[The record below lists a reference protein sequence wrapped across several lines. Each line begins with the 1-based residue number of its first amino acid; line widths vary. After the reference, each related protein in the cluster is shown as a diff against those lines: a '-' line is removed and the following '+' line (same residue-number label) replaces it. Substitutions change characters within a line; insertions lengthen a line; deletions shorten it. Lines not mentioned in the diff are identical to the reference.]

1 MTTVQV
7 TNKRA
12 VSGGAVIDAGKVR
25 TLYFSDTTKGSKNR
39 KLLKAT
45 VPTRVANSFRQ
56 FLATYT
62 TGGKI
67 QRGSGIGSPM
77 IAIAIKL
84 LMAVIAGQFKDDVMN
99 DLKIIALP
107 GGVATMSD
115 NLEELAADIVQ

>member
-1 MTTVQV
+1 MITTTPNV
-7 TNKRA
+7 A
-12 VSGGAVIDAGKVR
+12 ASPIIDAGRVR
-25 TLYFSDTTKGSKNR
+25 TLYFSDTTKGSSNR

-56 FLATYT
+56 FLVAYT

-84 LMAVIAGQFKDDVMN
+84 LMAVVGGEFTEDIIN
-99 DLKIIALP
+99 DLKFIALP
-107 GGVATMSD
+107 GKVAEISD
-115 NLEELAADIVQ
+115 NLERLSVDIIQ